1 MPSTSFRTSG
11 WARTEPPSVLL
22 ISDEWSPKRGG
33 ISQFNRRLAITFAA
47 EGYRTACLVEAASA
61 LESADAEEHDVRLFT
76 APATP
81 DGPRLFVPS
90 PEVVAWCP
98 DVVIGHDI
106 VSGSVAWAYS
116 KYYVPTAALVHVMH
130 TSPAQNESY
139 KPHPDRAR
147 RTSDRERR
155 MREIAADAA
164 VVAAVGPL
172 LRNRAEA
179 ILGSRD
185 VLQLDPG
192 IDIPDD
198 PRWLRRSPPSN
209 SIVLMVCRTEYIE
222 PKGLDIAAS
231 AVAGMRYPYHRPP
244 PELRIRGA
252 HGERCDSLKDDLVTR
267 FGIARD
273 RIDVREYDAA
283 PAAIA
288 QDLGHA
294 ALFLMPSRAEGFG
307 LAALEAIG
315 LGTPVL
321 ISSRSGLAQM
331 LRDNCPEFAEPM
343 IVPVVDDLEQ
353 DIRTWRNA
361 VERKMDNLTGAFD
374 YAREMQRRLAVRFRW
389 SATVSTLVS
398 RLPVPAPRRSKP
410 QGP

>member
-1 MPSTSFRTSG
+1 MSSASFRIQG
-11 WARTEPPSVLL
+11 WDPARVEPPSVLL
-22 ISDEWSPKRGG
+22 ISDEWSPTRGG
-33 ISQFNRRLAITFAA
+33 ISRFNRRLAITFAA
-47 EGYRTACLVEAASA
+47 EGYRTACLVKGVSEFERS
-61 LESADAEEHDVRLFT
+61 DAQQHGIRLFA

-81 DGPRLFVPS
+81 DGPSLFVPS
-90 PEVVAWCP
+90 PEVIKWRP

-106 VSGSVAWAYS
+106 VSGSVAWTYTE
-116 KYYVPTAALVHVMH
+116 YYVPSAALVHVMH
-130 TSPAQNESY
+130 TAPAQNESF
-139 KPHPDRAR
+139 KPHPDRAQR
-147 RTSDRERR
+147 IAAHERR

-179 ILGSRD
+179 ILDSGD

-209 SIVLMVCRTEYIE
+209 SIVLMVCRTEHIE
-222 PKGLDIAAS
+222 PKGLDIAAG
-231 AVAGMRYPYHRPP
+231 AVAGMRFPHHHSP

-252 HGERCDSLKDDLVTR
+252 HRERCDSLKDNLVAR
-267 FGIARD
+267 FGIGRD
-273 RIDVREYDAA
+273 RIDVREYDPN
-283 PAAIA
+283 PAAVA
-288 QDLGHA
+288 HDLGHA

-321 ISSRSGLAQM
+321 ISGRSGLAQM
-331 LRDNCPEFAEPM
+331 LRDNCPEVAEPM
-343 IVPVVDDLEQ
+343 IVPVVDDLEE
-353 DIRTWRNA
+353 DIRVWRSA
-361 VERKMDNLTGAFD
+361 VERKMDNLNGAFG

-389 SATVSTLVS
+389 STTVSTLVS
-398 RLPVPAPRRSKP
+398 RLPVPASRRSKS
-410 QGP
+410 